1 MVYMLSLKI
10 HVEFSVENIR
20 GKHRDIPI
28 LLNVYSGMP
37 YSRFNPCDSVC
48 ISALT
53 NNAFTFLEEIIQ
65 LEI

>member
-10 HVEFSVENIR
+10 HVEFSAERIW
-20 GKHRDIPI
+20 GKNRDIPV

-37 YSRFNPCDSVC
+37 YSHFNPCGSVC

-53 NNAFTFLEEIIQ
+53 NNAFIFLEEIIQ